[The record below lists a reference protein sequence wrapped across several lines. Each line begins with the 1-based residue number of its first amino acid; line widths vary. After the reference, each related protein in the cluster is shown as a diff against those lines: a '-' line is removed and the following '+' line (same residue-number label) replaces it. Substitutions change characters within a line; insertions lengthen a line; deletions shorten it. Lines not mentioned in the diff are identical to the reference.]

1 MAQKTKK
8 AKLAHEKRTG
18 GAEIEIGQTFMA
30 HEVVEL
36 VEFQGAPSAVVVLDA
51 AGTKGI
57 IDRGFITIDAAGA
70 NVMRKFANPATY
82 DPIAIQ
88 KAVDKFQAFS
98 QN

>member
-18 GAEIEIGQTFMA
+18 ASEIDLGRAFMA

-36 VEFQGAPSAVVVLDA
+36 IEFQGAPGAVVVLDEN
-51 AGTKGI
+51 GTKGI
-57 IDRGFITIDAAGA
+57 VDRGFITVDAAGA